1 MFSDG
6 RKKKTEPAI
15 KRGAEEDVLA
25 VLRDEKNGKEYY
37 VSVIDVFEF
46 QQREYSVMYNYRPND
61 GRRREPEIVCMRS
74 YKGKNGEKYYSS
86 IRGKRELEIVF
97 EIFYERY
104 RAAKTTE

>member
-1 MFSDG
+1 MFTSG
-6 RKKKTEPAI
+6 KKKKSMPTVN
-15 KRGAEEDVLA
+15 RGAEDDVLA

-61 GRRREPEIVCMRS
+61 GSHREPEIVCMRS
-74 YKGKNGEKYYSS
+74 YKGKNGEKFYSS

-104 RAAKTTE
+104 RTAKTTE